1 MRNLRYIAVCLFV
14 ALPISTNVNANNPQ
28 INKCKTTKAYKFYTA
43 SWNVVDGLGSMKISQ
58 RQLDRENAIAN
69 NTGVVNLTNKYKYGN
84 LLEFARERVQTNF
97 EMYKSLGGSASTPE
111 GVTLIKNPCQ

>member
-1 MRNLRYIAVCLFV
+1 MRKLRNIFIFMLFS
-14 ALPISTNVNANNPQ
+14 LPFSTYGNANTQ
-28 INKCKTTKAYKFYTA
+28 QVSKCKTTKSYKFYTA

-58 RQLDRENAIAN
+58 RQLDRENAIEK

-97 EMYKSLGGSASTPE
+97 EVYKSLGGTASTPE
-111 GVTLIKNPCQ
+111 GVTLVKDPCE